1 MSDVASG
8 NTFEYAASGNTFEH
22 VASGNT
28 FASYIVKNNFL
39 LQRLAIIGTGIAG
52 MSCGYF
58 LHKEY
63 DLTVYE
69 QGDYVGG
76 HTNTV
81 SVDEDGKPVHFDTG
95 FMVFNHETYPYL
107 TKLFAELKVET
118 KKTSMS
124 FSVQH
129 VPTGLEYCGSGMNG
143 LFAQRKNIFSPKFIR
158 MLMQIS
164 RFNKEAIK
172 IIQDSGFK
180 IQDSGE
186 ITVEEFCAKHNLGDD
201 FLQKYL
207 IPMSGAVWST
217 PPEKMLGFPALTL
230 MRFFYNHGFL
240 GLDTQHQWWTVSGG
254 SKNYRDKI
262 IAPFKEK
269 IMVNNAAVSV
279 LRDDDGVIVK
289 SADGKAKL
297 YDKVIFACHGD
308 EAFHLLKH
316 KTADE
321 ERLLSCFSY
330 QPNRAI
336 IHTDESVMPKTK
348 AAWSSWNYR
357 ISKKNGVEIPST
369 IYWMNSLQGCS
380 DKKNYFVSINSD
392 GTIAPEKIIREIDYT
407 HPLFDV
413 PAINAQKELPK
424 LNETGPVYFCGSYF
438 RYGFHEDA
446 LLSSVQLCEG
456 ILGRKLL

>member
-1 MSDVASG
+1 MQ
-8 NTFEYAASGNTFEH
+8 
-22 VASGNT
+22 
-28 FASYIVKNNFL
+28 K
-39 LQRLAIIGTGIAG
+39 LAIIGTGIAG

-81 SVDEDGKPVHFDTG
+81 SVDEDGTPVNFDTG

-129 VPTGLEYCGSGMNG
+129 VPSGLEYCGSGMNG

-164 RFNKEAIK
+164 KFNKEAIK
-172 IIQDSGFK
+172 IVGSSESGVR
-180 IQDSGE
+180 SNEG
-186 ITVEEFCAKHNLGDD
+186 ITIAEFCKQHGLGDD
-201 FLQKYL
+201 FLHKYL

-217 PPEKMLGFPALTL
+217 PPEKMLDFPALTL
-230 MRFFYNHGFL
+230 IRFFYNHGFL
-240 GLDTQHQWWTVSGG
+240 GLNTQHQWWTVSGG

-262 IAPFKEK
+262 IAPYKEK
-269 IMVNNAAVSV
+269 IQVNNAAVSV

-289 SADGKAKL
+289 SKDGKAKL

-308 EAFHLLKH
+308 EAFQLLTK

-321 ERLLSCFSY
+321 TRLLSCFQY

-348 AAWSSWNYR
+348 GAWSSWNYR
-357 ISKKNGVEIPST
+357 IAKKEDIEIPST

-380 DKKNYFVSINSD
+380 DKKNYFVSINSNSAID
-392 GTIAPEKIIREIDYT
+392 PKKIIREIDYT
-407 HPLFDV
+407 HPLFDI
-413 PAINAQKELPK
+413 PAINAQKELAK
-424 LNETGPVYFCGSYF
+424 LNESGPVYFCGSYF

-446 LLSSVQLCEG
+446 LLSSVQLCSS
-456 ILGRKLL
+456 LLKKDVL

>member
-1 MSDVASG
+1 M
-8 NTFEYAASGNTFEH
+8 
-22 VASGNT
+22 
-28 FASYIVKNNFL
+28 
-39 LQRLAIIGTGIAG
+39 QRLAIIGTGIAG
-52 MSCGYF
+52 MSCGHF
-58 LHKEY
+58 LDKEY

-76 HTNTV
+76 HTNTI

-107 TKLFAELKVET
+107 TKLFSELKVET

-129 VPTGLEYCGSGMNG
+129 VPSGLEYCGSGMNG

-158 MLMQIS
+158 MLMHIS

-172 IIQDSGFK
+172 LVGGDGK
-180 IQDSGE
+180 KEGRGAEGNGDE
-186 ITVEEFCAKHNLGDD
+186 KITVKEFCKKHTLGDD
-201 FLQKYL
+201 FLHKYL

-240 GLDTQHQWWTVSGG
+240 GLDTQHQWWTVTGG

-262 IAPFKEK
+262 IAPFKDK
-269 IMVNNAAVSV
+269 IQVNNAAVSV
-279 LRDDDGVIVK
+279 LRDADGVIVK
-289 SADGKAKL
+289 SKDGKAKL
-297 YDKVIFACHGD
+297 FDKVILACHGD
-308 EAFHLLKH
+308 EAYQLLKN

-321 ERLLSCFSY
+321 EQLLSCFHY

-336 IHTDESVMPKTK
+336 IHTDESVMPKTRSV
-348 AAWSSWNYR
+348 WSSWNYR
-357 ISKKNGVEIPST
+357 IAEQNGKEIPST
-369 IYWMNSLQGCS
+369 IYWMNALQGCS
-380 DKKNYFVSINSD
+380 DKKNYFVSINSN
-392 GTIAPEKIIREIDYT
+392 GNIAPEKIIREIDYT

-413 PAINAQKELPK
+413 PAIEAQKELSK
-424 LNETGPVYFCGSYF
+424 LNEKGPVYFCGSYF

-446 LLSSVQLCEG
+446 LLSSVQLCELV
-456 ILGRKLL
+456 LGKKLLL